1 MSATEAS
8 RLLIQRFIPAPITD
22 RRCFVLFDFAF
33 PAGALRL
40 PAFLLPA
47 LRVPFRPGH
56 GRPGFRRFGLDL
68 ARRHGPDFPVDVE
81 DDAVRVLE
89 LAFEVVGSPRSKKN
103 FQPARSIR
111 FCCCSRSSHW
121 KTNGGSRLIRAGVRI
136 IPKASLACYSVLR
149 RAADQLAH
157 AL

>member
-8 RLLIQRFIPAPITD
+8 RLLID
-22 RRCFVLFDFAF
+22 VSSLRRSLIGVVLFYFDFAF

-68 ARRHGPDFPVDVE
+68 ARRHGPAFPVDVE

-89 LAFEVVGSPRSKKN
+89 LALDDVVVRVAEIEEEFPAGLLDPFLLLLEVVALQDEMVGPDL
-103 FQPARSIR
+103 FEPA
-111 FCCCSRSSHW
+111 
-121 KTNGGSRLIRAGVRI
+121 
-136 IPKASLACYSVLR
+136 
-149 RAADQLAH
+149 
-157 AL
+157 